1 MVVPPWEVLGAPQL
15 TVDPAQ
21 PGAVRSASMKKRAPV
36 KKKSAAAKPR
46 AAKKSSAKVKKPA
59 ARAAAAP
66 TPRAQAYTPAPIKT
80 DGWAPFRYPLQ

>member
-1 MVVPPWEVLGAPQL
+1 
-15 TVDPAQ
+15 
-21 PGAVRSASMKKRAPV
+21 MKKRAPA
-36 KKKSAAAKPR
+36 KKKKTAAKPR

-66 TPRAQAYTPAPIKT
+66 APRAQAYTPAPIKT

>member
-21 PGAVRSASMKKRAPV
+21 PGAVRSASMKKRAPA
-36 KKKSAAAKPR
+36 KKKSVAKPR